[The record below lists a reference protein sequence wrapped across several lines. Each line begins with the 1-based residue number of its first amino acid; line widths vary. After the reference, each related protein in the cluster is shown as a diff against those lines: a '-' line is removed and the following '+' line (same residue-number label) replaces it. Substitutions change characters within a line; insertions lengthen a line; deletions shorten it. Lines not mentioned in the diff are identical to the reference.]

1 MGNTRLALQAI
12 DAPRARELQ
21 ASLLDPVQ
29 ATRLSRQ
36 GQALSDPNRL
46 ALLALL
52 HSAGELCVSDACL
65 IVEREQ
71 SGVSRNLR
79 ILWDA
84 GLVDKAR
91 RYKNLFYW
99 PTSDGERL
107 LAALLND

>member
-1 MGNTRLALQAI
+1 MGNNLLTLQAV
-12 DAPRARELQ
+12 DKLRVKELRER
-21 ASLLDPVQ
+21 LLDEAE

-52 HSAGELCVSDACL
+52 AEAGELCVTDACL
-65 IVEREQ
+65 ITQREQ
-71 SGVSRNLR
+71 GGVSRNLR
-79 ILWDA
+79 ILWEA

-99 PTSDGERL
+99 PTTDGERL
-107 LAALLND
+107 LAALRD